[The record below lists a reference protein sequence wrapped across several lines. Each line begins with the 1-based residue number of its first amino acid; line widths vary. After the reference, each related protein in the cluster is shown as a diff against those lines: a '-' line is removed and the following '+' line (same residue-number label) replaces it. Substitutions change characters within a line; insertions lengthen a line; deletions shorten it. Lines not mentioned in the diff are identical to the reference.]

1 MNKQNKQIENQELD
15 STDLPLSPVIK
26 KGKTKLTY
34 YQSEFNRLNK
44 KIANLKNEI
53 ALIPTKEQKIRA
65 FYKEKAKPLYDKE
78 VALKYDYLIYLDNV
92 YEKEKLTKTNKETI
106 ADLILDE
113 GQSVAESIEQEEKR
127 GEVIRIMKKY
137 EEIVSGLTREELEL
151 RAVEDSL
158 SFMQIV
164 MGIKPTEAMRNA
176 KTEQELNDALL
187 DYLEA
192 EMRKRQAKEES
203 KKEQKLF
210 EGQETET
217 TKGRKK
223 VSRTEMKQ
231 KLQEEQTLKSMRE
244 IYLELVKELHPD
256 REMDESARALKEE
269 KMKQLTEAYQQKD
282 LASLLMMQVNW
293 LQEESANAPQSHTD
307 EVLKKF
313 NKVLRSQLKKLEEEF
328 YLLCNA
334 PLAGVHEEYARLRH
348 VRLEMIDYYL
358 NNFIVEQKEV
368 LETAEEYKKSVSTL
382 EGLKKFLRKY
392 RKRQKED
399 DLYDEFDLPF

>member
-1 MNKQNKQIENQELD
+1 MNKQNKQREQQELD

-53 ALIPTKEQKIRA
+53 ALIPTKEQKIRV

-78 VALKYDYLIYLDNV
+78 VELKYDYLIYLDNV
-92 YEKEKLTKTNKETI
+92 YEKEKLTKTNKETL

-113 GQSVAESIEQEEKR
+113 GEGVAESIEQEEKR
-127 GEVIRIMKKY
+127 AEVIRIMKKY

-158 SFMQIV
+158 SFMQFV
-164 MGIKPTEAMRNA
+164 MGIKPTEAMKNA

-187 DYLEA
+187 DYLES
-192 EMRKRQAKEES
+192 EMSKRQAKEES

-223 VSRTEMKQ
+223 VSRAEMKQ

-293 LQEESANAPQSHTD
+293 LQEESANTPQSHTD

-334 PLAGVHEEYARLRH
+334 PLAGVHEAYARLRH
-348 VRLEMIDYYL
+348 VRLEMLDYYL
-358 NNFIVEQKEV
+358 NNFMVEQKEV
-368 LETAEEYKKSVSTL
+368 LETVVEYKKSVSTL

-399 DLYDEFDLPF
+399 DLYDEFEFPF

>member
-1 MNKQNKQIENQELD
+1 MNKQNKQTENQELD

-78 VALKYDYLIYLDNV
+78 VELKYDYLIYLHNV
-92 YEKEKLTKTNKETI
+92 YEKEKLTKTNKETL

-113 GQSVAESIEQEEKR
+113 GEGVAESIEQEEKR
-127 GEVIRIMKKY
+127 AEVIRIMKKY

-158 SFMQIV
+158 SFMQFV
-164 MGIKPTEAMRNA
+164 MGIKPTDAMKNA

-192 EMRKRQAKEES
+192 EMSKRQAKEES

-223 VSRTEMKQ
+223 VSRAEMKQ

-293 LQEESANAPQSHTD
+293 LQEESANTPQSHTD

-334 PLAGVHEEYARLRH
+334 PLAGVHEAYARLRH
-348 VRLEMIDYYL
+348 VRLEMLDYYL

-399 DLYDEFDLPF
+399 DLYDEFEFPF